1 MLRFSDDFDFVSEF
15 TEKWNKKVHI
25 LRVIGIFVSILM
37 ILCALLGLIYPIKS
51 VTIIGNIAAILI
63 LILGIYQIV
72 DYYAVSPLFRWPGSL
87 VSAICNLLIGL
98 LLICS
103 PIEIT
108 INTFA
113 FIFGFILIVY
123 GLNKLSFAHQLNF
136 FGIENY
142 GWVIFTGVL
151 NILAALAFIIAPML
165 LTVVLN
171 YIIAAY
177 LLIGGVALLIE
188 VIEMKDLR
196 L

>member
-1 MLRFSDDFDFVSEF
+1 MLRYSDDFDFINEF
-15 TEKWNKKVHI
+15 TDKWNKKIHL

-37 ILCALLGLIYPIKS
+37 IICAVLCIIYPIKS
-51 VTIIGNIAAILI
+51 VTLIGNIAAILI

-72 DYYAVSPLFRWPGSL
+72 DYFAASPLFRWLGNL

-113 FIFGFILIVY
+113 LIFGFILIVY
-123 GLNKLSFAHQLNF
+123 GLNKLSFARQLSF

-142 GWVIFTGVL
+142 DWVIFTGII

-165 LTVVLN
+165 LTVILN

-188 VIEMKDLR
+188 IIEMKDLR
-196 L
+196 

>member
-1 MLRFSDDFDFVSEF
+1 MLRFSDGFDFRSEF
-15 TEKWNKKVHI
+15 TEKWNKKIHL
-25 LRVIGIFVSILM
+25 LRVVGIIVSILM
-37 ILCALLGLIYPIKS
+37 ILCAILCIIYPIKS
-51 VTIIGNIAAILI
+51 VTLIGDIAAVLI
-63 LILGIYQIV
+63 FILGIYQIV
-72 DYYAVSPLFRWPGSL
+72 DYFAAPQLFRWPGSL
-87 VSAICNLLIGL
+87 VSAVCNLLIGL

-113 FIFGFILIVY
+113 FIFGFILVVY
-123 GLNKLSFAHQLNF
+123 GLNKLSFAHQLSY
-136 FGIENY
+136 FGIQDY
-142 GWVIFTGVL
+142 GWVIFTGIV

-171 YIIAAY
+171 YIVAAY
-177 LLIGGVALLIE
+177 LLVGGIVLLIE

>member
-1 MLRFSDDFDFVSEF
+1 MLRYSDDFDFINEF
-15 TEKWNKKVHI
+15 TDKWNKKLHL

-37 ILCALLGLIYPIKS
+37 IICAVLWIIYPIKS
-51 VTIIGNIAAILI
+51 VTLIGNIATILI

-72 DYYAVSPLFRWPGSL
+72 DYFAASPLFRWPGNL
-87 VSAICNLLIGL
+87 VIAICNLLIGL

-113 FIFGFILIVY
+113 LIFGFILIVY
-123 GLNKLSFAHQLNF
+123 GLNKLSFARQLSF

-142 GWVIFTGVL
+142 DWVIFTGII

-165 LTVVLN
+165 LTVILN

-188 VIEMKDLR
+188 IIEMKDLR
-196 L
+196 

>member
-1 MLRFSDDFDFVSEF
+1 MLKFSDDFDFQSEF
-15 TEKWNKKVHI
+15 TEKWNKKIHL
-25 LRVIGIFVSILM
+25 LRVIGILVSILM
-37 ILCALLGLIYPIKS
+37 ILCAVLCIIYPIKS
-51 VTIIGNIAAILI
+51 VTLIGNIAAILI
-63 LILGIYQIV
+63 LVLGIYQIV
-72 DYYAVSPLFRWPGSL
+72 DYFATLPLFRWPGSL
-87 VSAICNLLIGL
+87 VSAVCNLLIGI

-123 GLNKLSFAHQLNF
+123 GLNKLSLAHQLSF
-136 FGIENY
+136 FGIQDY
-142 GWVIFTGVL
+142 GWVIFTGII
-151 NILAALAFIIAPML
+151 NILAALTFIIAPML

-171 YIIAAY
+171 YIIAGY
-177 LLIGGVALLIE
+177 LLIGGVGLLIE

>member
-1 MLRFSDDFDFVSEF
+1 MLRYSDDFDFINEF
-15 TEKWNKKVHI
+15 TDKWNKKIHL

-37 ILCALLGLIYPIKS
+37 IICAVLCIIYPIKS
-51 VTIIGNIAAILI
+51 VTLIGNIAAILI

-72 DYYAVSPLFRWPGSL
+72 DYFAASPLFRWLGNL

-113 FIFGFILIVY
+113 LIFGFILIVY
-123 GLNKLSFAHQLNF
+123 GLNKLSFARQLSF

-142 GWVIFTGVL
+142 DWVIFTGII

-165 LTVVLN
+165 LTVILN

-177 LLIGGVALLIE
+177 LLVGGVALLIE
-188 VIEMKDLR
+188 IIEMKDLR
-196 L
+196 